1 MHKTPRINEN
11 KFQTFLYIPP
21 LWDFFL
27 VQKKNKNNFKNI
39 FIFSNT
45 YFVTIPLHS
54 DFSFIKFYSDA
65 KVVSFYFKFYNSSYR
80 YFWNSF
86 KNVFYSFSKIFFKK
100 LKFKGKG
107 YYIYKNIRN
116 TIALQMG
123 YSHIIRL
130 YAFKVHVKFTAKTVI
145 FMFGL
150 NRRNLTTSGFSL
162 KKLKPIN
169 IFTGRGI
176 RFSRQ
181 IVYRKTGK
189 MSAYR

>member
-1 MHKTPRINEN
+1 MHKTPRISEN

-27 VQKKNKNNFKNI
+27 IQKKNNNDLKNI
-39 FIFSNT
+39 FIFSDT
-45 YFVTIPLHS
+45 YFASIPVSSNFLS
-54 DFSFIKFYSDA
+54 IKYYNDSKVINFCFSFVNTF
-65 KVVSFYFKFYNSSYR
+65 YR
-80 YFWNSF
+80 YFWNHI
-86 KNVFYSFSKIFFKK
+86 KIVFYSFSKIFFRK

-145 FMFGL
+145 FTFGL
-150 NRRNLTTSGFSL
+150 NKKNLTVHGFSL